1 MTDNAITV
9 DQLTVAYDGHPV
21 LWNVD
26 VKFLKGQRTAIV
38 GPNGA
43 GKSTL
48 LNGMLGL
55 LKPIAGQVTYQLD
68 GESYRYEEVKRRLAY
83 VPQRTSVDWDFPTSA
98 LDVVLMGRYGH
109 LKFGQRPSKE
119 DREIAKMNLERVG
132 MGTFP
137 DRQISQLSGGQ
148 RQRVFLA
155 RALCEDADIIILD
168 EPLAGVD
175 MKTEKILMDLLRQ
188 QAELGRTVIAVHHD
202 LDTVEDYFD
211 QVVFLNREVVAAGPV
226 KEFYTAANI
235 EETYRQDHNLG
246 EG

>member
-1 MTDNAITV
+1 MTNNAITV

-98 LDVVLMGRYGH
+98 LDAVLMGRYGH
-109 LKFGQRPSKE
+109 LKFGQRPSK
-119 DREIAKMNLERVG
+119 
-132 MGTFP
+132 
-137 DRQISQLSGGQ
+137 
-148 RQRVFLA
+148 
-155 RALCEDADIIILD
+155 
-168 EPLAGVD
+168 
-175 MKTEKILMDLLRQ
+175 
-188 QAELGRTVIAVHHD
+188 
-202 LDTVEDYFD
+202 
-211 QVVFLNREVVAAGPV
+211 
-226 KEFYTAANI
+226 
-235 EETYRQDHNLG
+235 
-246 EG
+246 